1 MEMFEIMFLSGIVA
15 YKFINSF
22 KTEQEKINEIIQSTN
37 CRNNRG
43 EFPTVKKLNKDY
55 YNIIIPNGVSFQ
67 KVKELEPIITTN
79 LKKNVVID
87 EKDFRYFLTFKKEIK
102 FKSVYPFELI
112 KYSDE
117 ELKFPIGYNIEN
129 KLIWLNLSK
138 HPNMILSGI
147 TSSGKSVFIHNMIL
161 QLLNSYDIEFT
172 MIDLKAGIELSD
184 YADLK
189 QVRDFTFLPDEVYSI
204 LDKVEKDI
212 FNRLNKIRNAKCKN
226 YTEYNSKFPQSKI
239 NYHVVILEEIMSL
252 NKDKDV
258 MKTLKRCLSVCRA
271 TGTYFVLTS
280 QRFDATVIDGAIKT
294 NCDLR
299 ISFKVKS
306 KTDSLIILDEVGAE
320 NIVDK
325 GRCIFNTDGELQEV
339 QCFYV
344 TNEQIQSEI
353 NKYPLKEDN
362 SDLISQEREWFN

>member
-55 YNIIIPNGVSFQ
+55 YNIIIPNGISFQ

-226 YTEYNSKFPQSKI
+226 YTEYNSKFPHSKI
-239 NYHVVILEEIMSL
+239 NYHVVVLEEIMSL

-320 NIVDK
+320 NIIDK

-344 TNEQIQSEI
+344 TNEQIQTEI